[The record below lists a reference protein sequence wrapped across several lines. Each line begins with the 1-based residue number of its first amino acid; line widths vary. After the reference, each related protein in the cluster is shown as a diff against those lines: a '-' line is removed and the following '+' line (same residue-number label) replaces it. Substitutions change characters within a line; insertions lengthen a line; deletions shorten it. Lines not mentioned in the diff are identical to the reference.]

1 MKLNGC
7 TRVHNNRYRVI
18 ILPPH
23 FRWTTLNSSDGSK
36 GRRIFGQTPE
46 PDLGVIGLRETHTHT
61 IKIIF
66 SLVDVIKLNLIINLE
81 MSFFTGVFNHKHYSD
96 DAPNSQVKRNNTNVG
111 TTTYGPYKGAATRL
125 TKYVVR

>member
-7 TRVHNNRYRVI
+7 TRVHNNRYWVI

-23 FRWTTLNSSDGSK
+23 FRWTTLNSSNGSK
-36 GRRIFGQTPE
+36 GRRIFGQMPE
-46 PDLGVIGLRETHTHT
+46 PDLGVISPRETHAHT

-81 MSFFTGVFNHKHYSD
+81 MFFFVGVFNHKHYSD
-96 DAPNSQVKRNNTNVG
+96 DTPNT
-111 TTTYGPYKGAATRL
+111 
-125 TKYVVR
+125 